1 MCFWLRWQLRRLH
14 DRLGPPELA
23 ATEHLTGFWRSA
35 ALMAAVKLRIADHIG
50 DQSIE
55 LKALAEA
62 ANCSPEALARLLRPL
77 ASLGF
82 FFEGPDGQWSNTRLS
97 LSLRHGVK
105 GLDGTADGQA
115 TLQGATLGAAAVF
128 QHQVQ
133 WKHWQQLAEV
143 MRSGLSSASLS
154 RDVPSS
160 ATLFDWLALHPSDR
174 QVFHSAMESVTSLAM
189 RPLMQAFPWNEYTS
203 IIDIGGGT
211 GQFLAGI
218 STAVRPDETRR
229 RTVLDLDHSKPQH
242 LPAGINFV
250 CKSFFDLQGQLS
262 GYDLIVLK
270 HVLHDWNDAD
280 CLSILNQ
287 VSAHMDEH
295 AHVAVIETLRDDSKH
310 DLVAGFADLEMMHS
324 FQSRER
330 SHAEFD
336 VLMSRCS
343 LKIVHTLHT
352 LSPFKILL
360 VKKLNV

>member
-1 MCFWLRWQLRRLH
+1 
-14 DRLGPPELA
+14 
-23 ATEHLTGFWRSA
+23 
-35 ALMAAVKLRIADHIG
+35 MAAVDLRIADHIE
-50 DQSIE
+50 DQIGNQTIA
-55 LKALAEA
+55 LTTLAEA
-62 ANCSPEALARLLRPL
+62 SNCSPEALARLLRPL

-82 FFEGPDGQWSNTRLS
+82 FFEGPDGRWSNTRLS

-105 GLDGTADGQA
+105 KLDGTADGHASLQSA
-115 TLQGATLGAAAVF
+115 TLGGATLGNAAVF

-143 MRSGLSSASLS
+143 MRSGLSSAAVT
-154 RDVPSS
+154 REVPSS
-160 ATLFDWLALHPSDR
+160 ATLFDWLAVHPNDR

-189 RPLMQAFPWNEYTS
+189 RPLMQAFPWNEYRS

-218 STAVRPDETRR
+218 STGLHTDATRR
-229 RTVLDLDHSKPQH
+229 RTVLDLDQPQPQH
-242 LPAGINFV
+242 LPTGITFV
-250 CKSFFDLQGQLS
+250 CKSFFDLRGELS

-280 CLSILNQ
+280 CLSILGQ
-287 VSAHMDEH
+287 VSTHMDEH

-310 DLVAGFADLEMMHS
+310 DLIAGFADLEMMHS

-330 SHAEFD
+330 SQAEFD

-360 VKKLNV
+360 IKKLNV

>member
-1 MCFWLRWQLRRLH
+1 
-14 DRLGPPELA
+14 
-23 ATEHLTGFWRSA
+23 
-35 ALMAAVKLRIADHIG
+35 MAAVDLRIADHIG
-50 DQSIE
+50 DHIGDQIGDQIGNQTIA
-55 LKALAEA
+55 LTTLAEA
-62 ANCSPEALARLLRPL
+62 SKCSPEALARLLRPL

-82 FFEGPDGQWSNTRLS
+82 FFEAPDGRWSNTRLS
-97 LSLRHGVK
+97 RSLRHGEK
-105 GLDGTADGQA
+105 GLEGA
-115 TLQGATLGAAAVF
+115 TLEGAALEGATLGAAAVF

-143 MRSGLSSASLS
+143 MRSGLSSAALT
-154 RDVPSS
+154 REVPSS
-160 ATLFDWLALHPSDR
+160 ANLFDWLAIHPNDR

-189 RPLMQAFPWNEYTS
+189 RPLMQAFPWDEYRA

-218 STAVRPDETRR
+218 STSLQTDATRR
-229 RTVLDLDHSKPQH
+229 RTVLDLDQPQQ
-242 LPAGINFV
+242 LPAGITFV
-250 CKSFFDLQGQLS
+250 CKSFFDLKGELS

-287 VSAHMDEH
+287 VITHMDDH
-295 AHVAVIETLRDDSKH
+295 AHVAVIETLRDDSEH
-310 DLVAGFADLEMMHS
+310 DLIAGFADLEMMHS

-330 SHAEFD
+330 SHTEFD

-360 VKKLNV
+360 AKKLKT